1 MAKRKIVW
9 TQKANA
15 ERKDILEYWI
25 NKNKSKIYSIKLNK
39 LFIESLKIL
48 SEHPNIGRQ
57 TSDNKTRVRI
67 VRDYLIFYEVTKTEI
82 IIQSIWD
89 GRREENK
96 SDSQ

>member
-9 TQKANA
+9 TQKANF

-25 NKNKSKIYSIKLNK
+25 NKNKSKIYSMKLNK

-57 TSDNKTRVRI
+57 TSDNNTRVRI

>member
-1 MAKRKIVW
+1 MAKRKIAW

-25 NKNKSKIYSIKLNK
+25 NKNKSKTYSIKLNK
-39 LFIESLKIL
+39 LFVESLKIL

-57 TSDNKTRVRI
+57 TSDNNTRVRI

>member
-9 TQKANA
+9 TQKANL

-25 NKNKSKIYSIKLNK
+25 NKNKSKTYSIKLNK
-39 LFIESLKIL
+39 LFVESLKIL

-57 TSDNKTRVRI
+57 TSDNNTRVRI

-96 SDSQ
+96 SDSK